1 MNEDAKR
8 VDAVVRLIR
17 KVCSRNAR
25 FRRLPKPAQEEIQ
38 QEILVKMYL
47 RQQLDSPAGYVSKV
61 LKYELINAPYRD
73 PFISRERKRFHD
85 RTKWGLPVHETG
97 TTRRSPEL
105 SVLDALI
112 VAEQEAIKQER
123 WRRVAAELSRLLPRQ
138 QAVISKYCRGEKL
151 THQERSL
158 KLRAINVLR
167 ARLDPS

>member
-8 VDAVVRLIR
+8 VDAAVRLIR
-17 KVCSRNAR
+17 DVCSRNAQ
-25 FRRLPKPAQEEIQ
+25 FCRLPKPAQLEIR

-47 RQQLDSPAGYVSKV
+47 RQKLDSPAGYVSKV
-61 LKYELINAPYRD
+61 LKYELFNAPFRD
-73 PFISRERKRFHD
+73 PFVSRERKRFHD

-105 SVLDALI
+105 SALDCLI
-112 VAEQEAIKQER
+112 VAEQEATKQEQ
-123 WRRVAAELSRLLPRQ
+123 WRRIAAELSRLLPRQ

-158 KLRAINVLR
+158 KLRAIKVLR
-167 ARLDPS
+167 ARLNPS

>member
-8 VDAVVRLIR
+8 VDAAVRLIR
-17 KVCSRNAR
+17 NVCSRNAR
-25 FRRLPKPAQEEIQ
+25 FRRLPRAAQKEIR

-47 RQQLDSPAGYVSKV
+47 RQKLDSPAGYVSKV
-61 LKYELINAPYRD
+61 LKYEVIKAPYHD
-73 PFISRERKRFHD
+73 PLISRERKRFHD

-97 TTRRSPEL
+97 TTRRSPEP

-112 VAEQEAIKQER
+112 VAEQEATKQER
-123 WRRVAAELSRLLPRQ
+123 WRQIAAELSQLLPRQ

-158 KLRAINVLR
+158 KLRAIKVLR
-167 ARLDPS
+167 ARLNPS